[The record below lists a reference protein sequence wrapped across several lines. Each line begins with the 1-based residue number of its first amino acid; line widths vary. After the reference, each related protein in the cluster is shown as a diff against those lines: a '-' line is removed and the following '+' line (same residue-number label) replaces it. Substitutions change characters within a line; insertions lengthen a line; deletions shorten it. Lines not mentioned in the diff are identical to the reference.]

1 MQNTPLPASLSGVI
15 VERLIRVDEALL
27 YLVSGALAYA
37 TDREPYD
44 ATGALTVPEVRE
56 ALGEMLWTYYVE
68 QPVMLPIGTIQMF
81 GLTTPPDKWLECN
94 GDVVPQATYPLLY
107 DAIGTNF
114 GADAGGNFTLPDLR
128 FRTPLGLGELSGN
141 PAYDISIGQHAGQEE
156 VALTINELPA
166 HNHIQQ
172 GAGNVPLWTNAGTGA
187 NPRMANTVTTNSTTP
202 NVTTT
207 TGDGNAFPLIQPGIG
222 LLFCIYAGE

>member
-1 MQNTPLPASLSGVI
+1 MQNTPLPDSLSGVI

-44 ATGALTVPEVRE
+44 ETGALTVSEVRE
-56 ALGEMLWTYYVE
+56 ALGEMLWTYYTE

-81 GLTTPPDKWLECN
+81 GLATPPDKWLECN
-94 GDVVPQATYPLLY
+94 ADTVPQADYPLLY
-107 DAIGTNF
+107 AAIGDSF
-114 GADAGGNFTLPDLR
+114 GFAAPGQFKLPDLR
-128 FRTPLGLGELSGN
+128 FRTPLGLGGLDGGTEFE
-141 PAYDISIGQHAGQEE
+141 ISLGQQAGQE
-156 VALTINELPA
+156 VISLSINELPA
-166 HNHIQQ
+166 HNHVQQ

-207 TGDGNAFPLIQPGIG
+207 TGDGNAFPLIQPGMG